1 MKKIEPYF
9 HLSEKLGK
17 FLSRLED
24 EMVEELNVYYAG
36 DLTELEVG
44 PITRNAVKGLLRPI
58 LGTRVNNIN
67 AAYLA
72 TKKGISV
79 HESRTTNARGF
90 TNLLTVEIKRS
101 EEHTSELQ
109 SRGHLVCRL
118 LLQKKN

>member
-1 MKKIEPYF
+1 M
-9 HLSEKLGK
+9 LGK
-17 FLSRLED
+17 ILSLLED
-24 EMVEELNVYYAG
+24 EMFEEINLYYAG
-36 DLTELEVG
+36 YLTELEVG

-90 TNLLTVEIKRS
+90 TNLLTVEIKTKSTKRTVVGTLLNVLG
-101 EEHTSELQ
+101 E
-109 SRGHLVCRL
+109 RIVRLV
-118 LLQKKN
+118 NY